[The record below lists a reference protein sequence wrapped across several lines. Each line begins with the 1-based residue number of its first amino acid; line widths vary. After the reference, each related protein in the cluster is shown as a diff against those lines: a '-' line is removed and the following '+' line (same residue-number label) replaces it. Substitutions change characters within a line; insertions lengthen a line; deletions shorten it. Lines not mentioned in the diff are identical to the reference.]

1 MAQTVKDVKRHYP
14 EVSKVDIE
22 RWYKSNVERNVVQRS
37 GYNSYVAKKPLEEF
51 QIYLLY
57 MKSKTDSDD
66 DEYKIA
72 MGCIDI
78 FSKYAVVIALH
89 NKQSDTLL
97 DGMKQVFKLMGKP
110 AVLMTDQEGGLQ
122 TKQVDDYLKKE
133 NITYIINRNHA
144 PFIERFVRSFRNMVN
159 RRLQKREDERWY
171 NIIYEVLLT
180 YNRKLVSSVTHF
192 TPADATKPEN
202 IDKVHMNMM
211 HNAKFRKKPYE
222 DIKVGDRVRVYR
234 KRKHLSEKEEV
245 KIWSKVTYEVV
256 KIDNTDTGK
265 LYYVA
270 GTKSPYI
277 RSQILLVK

>member
-1 MAQTVKDVKRHYP
+1 MAQTVKDVKRYYP
-14 EVSKVDIE
+14 EISKTDVE
-22 RWYKSNVERNVVQRS
+22 KWYKANIERNVVRRS

-51 QIYLLY
+51 QIDLFY
-57 MKSKTDSDD
+57 MKSQTDSDN

-72 MGCIDI
+72 VGCIDI

-144 PFIERFVRSFRNMVN
+144 PFIERFVRTFRNMVN

-180 YNRKLVSSVTHF
+180 YNRKMVSSVTHF
-192 TPADATKPEN
+192 TPVDAIKPEN

-211 HNAKFRKKPYE
+211 HNAKFRKKALRRHQSRRPCE
-222 DIKVGDRVRVYR
+222 S
-234 KRKHLSEKEEV
+234 L
-245 KIWSKVTYEVV
+245 
-256 KIDNTDTGK
+256 
-265 LYYVA
+265 
-270 GTKSPYI
+270 
-277 RSQILLVK
+277 